1 MIMTATAHWDAA
13 AQQLDGEA
21 GSAEG
26 SDVQLEDFDL
36 LLDKSDITIVYHCQ
50 WFIKHLF
57 VHIRLF
63 AYTYSICVSFIYDL
77 CIYSFLFSFIHP
89 LTRDVDIIRRW
100 SGEGVKGLNQPQPFK
115 SPKTG
120 HWVDKS
126 LYAIWLVSG

>member
-36 LLDKSDITIVYHCQ
+36 LLDKSEITIVYHCQ

-63 AYTYSICVSFIYDL
+63 AYTYSIC
-77 CIYSFLFSFIHP
+77 FSFMIFAFIH
-89 LTRDVDIIRRW
+89 
-100 SGEGVKGLNQPQPFK
+100 F
-115 SPKTG
+115 
-120 HWVDKS
+120 S
-126 LYAIWLVSG
+126 LHSSIH